1 MRVEGYFITA
11 NACGYRPHEP
21 EGKIV
26 LIGIGN
32 EYASDDGVGHYIA
45 KELKTKNLPGTYV
58 ELLSGE
64 AASLIEA
71 WRGKESAIVFDAVR
85 SGALAG
91 KIYRFDAHSQSVPD
105 RVFNCSSS
113 HSLGVSEAVELSR
126 RLNLLPPRIII
137 YGIEGKNFGQGVGL
151 SPEVKN
157 SARDVV
163 ELVMREVLGEDQ

>member
-1 MRVEGYFITA
+1 M
-11 NACGYRPHEP
+11 ACGSGHHQPSVE
-21 EGKIV
+21 IV

-32 EYASDDGVGHYIA
+32 EYSSDDGVGHYIA
-45 KELKTKNLPGTYV
+45 KELKTKNLPGTHV

-91 KIYRFDAHSQSVPD
+91 KIYRFEAHSQSVPSML
-105 RVFNCSSS
+105 FNCSSS

-126 RLNLLPPRIII
+126 RLNFLPPCIII

-163 ELVMREVLGEDQ
+163 ELVMMEILGEDQ